1 MGTPFEDMAEI
12 DRLVHEPARLAIT
25 SALLSCESADF
36 LFLQRI
42 TGLSKGNLSSHLSK
56 LERGGVVE
64 TTKTAGGPSP
74 HHRPAHR
81 GGPHHRRRALGAAGP
96 AARGRAAV
104 GRRPGLNAGTGA
116 PPDPPAARPG
126 GCPASDGGQVPAA
139 EPRQGQGVGRDH
151 GGQRQGH
158 REELELLARQLG

>member
-56 LERGGVVE
+56 LSAGGVVE
-64 TTKTAGGPSP
+64 VQKTSDGRPRTTVSLTG
-74 HHRPAHR
+74 
-81 GGPHHRRRALGAAGP
+81 
-96 AARGRAAV
+96 RGRATVSAHWD
-104 GRRPGLNAGTGA
+104 RLMRLRE
-116 PPDPPAARPG
+116 AAQKW
-126 GCPASDGGQVPAA
+126 DGSEG
-139 EPRQGQGVGRDH
+139 
-151 GGQRQGH
+151 
-158 REELELLARQLG
+158 